1 LMEVEEA
8 FKDARSRG
16 SVVFIAYMTGG
27 FPDPGR
33 CVEVLTAMAEEGAD
47 VLEVGIPFSDPI
59 ADGVT
64 IQEASQIALS
74 KGATPRRVLGIVEAV
89 RRRVDVPVVL
99 MSYLNVVL
107 RYGLRRFADDA
118 RSSGASALIFPDLP
132 LEESDPFKRVLNQ
145 ARIGLVLLASP
156 VTSTRR
162 LAAILDSSDV
172 FTYLVSVTGV
182 TGERREIPDSA
193 LELLRKSKELRPEK
207 RVAVGFGVSS
217 PEHGR
222 VLAAEGAD
230 GVVVGSKL
238 VSLVMR
244 GTLDDVRVFVRE
256 FKASLS
262 SFGTGNRQGASNE

>member
-1 LMEVEEA
+1 MELEEVFEA
-8 FKDARSRG
+8 ARSKGRA
-16 SVVFIAYMTGG
+16 VFIAYMTGG
-27 FPDPGR
+27 FPDAEK

-74 KGATPRRVLGIVEAV
+74 RGATPRRVLEIVGEV
-89 RRRVDVPVVL
+89 KRRVDVPVVL
-99 MSYLNVVL
+99 MSYLNVFI
-107 RYGLRRFADDA
+107 RYGVRRFAEDA
-118 RSSGASALIFPDLP
+118 RLRGASAMIFPDLP

-145 ARIGLVLLASP
+145 ARLGLVLLASP
-156 VTSTRR
+156 VTSNER
-162 LAAILDSSDV
+162 LATILDLSDV

-182 TGERREIPDSA
+182 TGERREVPVTA
-193 LELLRKSKELRPEK
+193 LELLRRSKRLRPER

-222 VLAAEGAD
+222 VLSEEGAD

-244 GTLDDVRVFVRE
+244 GTPDDLREFVRR
-256 FKASLS
+256 FKASL
-262 SFGTGNRQGASNE
+262 

>member
-1 LMEVEEA
+1 MELEEVFEA
-8 FKDARSRG
+8 SRSRG
-16 SVVFIAYMTGG
+16 RAVFIAYMTGG
-27 FPDPGR
+27 FPDSEG
-33 CVEVLTAMAEEGAD
+33 CVKVLTAMAEEGAD

-74 KGATPRRVLGIVEAV
+74 KGATPRRVLEIVREVKRKA
-89 RRRVDVPVVL
+89 DVPVVL
-99 MSYLNVVL
+99 MSYLNVFL
-107 RYGLRRFADDA
+107 RYGPGRFSEDA

-132 LEESDPFKRVLNQ
+132 LEESEPFKRVLNQ
-145 ARIGLVLLASP
+145 AGLGLVLLASP

-182 TGERREIPDSA
+182 TGERREVPESA
-193 LELLRKSKELRPEK
+193 LELLRRSKELRPER
-207 RVAVGFGVSS
+207 RVAVGFGISS

-222 VLAAEGAD
+222 VISSMGAD

-244 GTLDDVRVFVRE
+244 GALDELREFVRE

-262 SFGTGNRQGASNE
+262 SFGT

>member
-1 LMEVEEA
+1 MELEEVFEA
-8 FKDARSRG
+8 ARSKGRA
-16 SVVFIAYMTGG
+16 VFIAYMTGG
-27 FPDPGR
+27 FPDAER
-33 CVEVLTAMAEEGAD
+33 CAEVLTAMAEEGAD

-74 KGATPRRVLGIVEAV
+74 RGATPRRVLEIVGEV
-89 RRRVDVPVVL
+89 KRRVDVPVVL
-99 MSYLNVVL
+99 MSYLNVFI
-107 RYGLRRFADDA
+107 RYGVRRFAEDA
-118 RSSGASALIFPDLP
+118 RVRGASAMIFPDLP

-145 ARIGLVLLASP
+145 ARLGLVLLASP
-156 VTSTRR
+156 VTSDGR
-162 LAAILDSSDV
+162 LATILDLSDV

-182 TGERREIPDSA
+182 TGERREVPVTA
-193 LELLRKSKELRPEK
+193 LELLRRSKRLRPER

-222 VLAAEGAD
+222 VLSEEGAD

-244 GTLDDVRVFVRE
+244 GTPDDLREFVRR
-256 FKASLS
+256 FKASL
-262 SFGTGNRQGASNE
+262 

>member
-1 LMEVEEA
+1 MELEEA

-16 SVVFIAYMTGG
+16 SAVFVAYMTGG
-27 FPDPGR
+27 FPDLER

-74 KGATPRRVLGIVEAV
+74 KGTTPRRVLGIVEEV
-89 RRRVDVPVVL
+89 RRRVGVPVVL

-107 RYGLRRFADDA
+107 RYGLRRFAEDA

-132 LEESDPFKRVLNQ
+132 LEESDPFKRVLNH
-145 ARIGLVLLASP
+145 ARLGLVLLASP

-193 LELLRKSKELRPEK
+193 LELLRRSKELRPEK

-244 GTLDDVRVFVRE
+244 GTLDDLRVFVRE

-262 SFGTGNRQGASNE
+262 SFGTGNRLGEPNE

>member
-1 LMEVEEA
+1 LMELEGV

-16 SVVFIAYMTGG
+16 STVFVAYMTGG
-27 FPDPGR
+27 FPDPER

-74 KGATPRRVLGIVEAV
+74 KGATPRRVLGIVEEV

-107 RYGLRRFADDA
+107 RYGLRRFAEDA
-118 RSSGASALIFPDLP
+118 RSSVVSALIFPDLP

-145 ARIGLVLLASP
+145 ARLGLVLLASP

-162 LAAILDSSDV
+162 LAAILDASDV

-193 LELLRKSKELRPEK
+193 LELLRRSKELRPEK

-244 GTLDDVRVFVRE
+244 GTLVDVRVFVRE

-262 SFGTGNRQGASNE
+262 SFGTGNRQGAPDG

>member
-1 LMEVEEA
+1 MMELEEV
-8 FKDARSRG
+8 FEVARSKGRA
-16 SVVFIAYMTGG
+16 VFIAYMTGG
-27 FPDPGR
+27 FPDAER
-33 CVEVLTAMAEEGAD
+33 CAEILTSMAEEGAD

-74 KGATPRRVLGIVEAV
+74 RGATPRRVLEIVGEV
-89 RRRVDVPVVL
+89 KRRVDVPVVL
-99 MSYLNVVL
+99 MSYLNVFI
-107 RYGLRRFADDA
+107 RYGVRRFAEDA
-118 RSSGASALIFPDLP
+118 RLRGASAMIFPDLP

-145 ARIGLVLLASP
+145 ARLGLVLLASP
-156 VTSTRR
+156 VTSDGR
-162 LAAILDSSDV
+162 LATILDLSDV

-182 TGERREIPDSA
+182 TGERREVPVTA
-193 LELLRKSKELRPEK
+193 LELLRRSKRLRPER

-222 VLAAEGAD
+222 VLSEEGAD

-244 GTLDDVRVFVRE
+244 GTPDELREFVRR
-256 FKASLS
+256 FKASL
-262 SFGTGNRQGASNE
+262 